1 MVIKKRV
8 LAAVLVSLLST
19 NSAFAALALDATRY
33 IYKGDKQTLSAVVEN
48 QTKSD
53 YGAQVWLDNIVEKD
67 TRPTFIATPSFFKI
81 KGEGKQVF
89 RIMKVSDHMPKD
101 KESIYWLNL
110 QEIPPKKKSS
120 GLVMAIRTKVK
131 MIYRPATIVDGR
143 MNAEEN
149 LTTSYLPGA
158 QWLVNSTPYIFAI
171 DSVADGQDKKI
182 KFNKEDSK
190 KLAMFMPGDR
200 VNVTG
205 YTVKSVSAVSDY
217 GALETYVLK
226 QYSDKHKAK
235 K

>member
-8 LAAVLVSLLST
+8 LAAALVSLLSA

-53 YGAQVWLDNIVEKD
+53 FGAQVWLDNIVEKD
-67 TRPTFIATPSFFKI
+67 TRPTFIATPSFFKV
-81 KGEGKQVF
+81 KGDGKQVF
-89 RIMKVSDHMPKD
+89 RIMKATDHMPKD

-110 QEIPPKKKSS
+110 QEIPPKKKNS

-131 MIYRPATIVDGR
+131 MIYRPEAIVDGR
-143 MNAEEN
+143 PNAEEN
-149 LTTSYLPGA
+149 LTVSYLPGA

-171 DSVADGQDKKI
+171 DSVTDNHDKKI

-190 KLAMFMPGDR
+190 KLAMFMPGER

-205 YTVKSVSAVSDY
+205 YTVKSVSAVNDY
-217 GALETYVLK
+217 GLLETYVLT
-226 QYSDKHKAK
+226 QYSDKHKTK
-235 K
+235 E